1 MRPRLEADF
10 RLRKRSVGRKVQ
22 RSAFLWLQ
30 CPNRTRA
37 PNGSADAIEAQSFAT
52 EHFPNYSF
60 SDADPGEWFANDDI
74 LGVRPPAW
82 SPCSIATLPS
92 ELLAPESTAVQT
104 FTQKVTVTLN
114 YGQLLYL
121 ENALL
126 VAKP

>member
-1 MRPRLEADF
+1 M
-10 RLRKRSVGRKVQ
+10 SIQVSG
-22 RSAFLWLQ
+22 S
-30 CPNRTRA
+30 RTTTSWGA
-37 PNGSADAIEAQSFAT
+37 PSSM
-52 EHFPNYSF
+52 
-60 SDADPGEWFANDDI
+60 
-74 LGVRPPAW
+74 

-92 ELLAPESTAVQT
+92 ELLAPESTAVHT

>member
-1 MRPRLEADF
+1 MRPRLEA
-10 RLRKRSVGRKVQ
+10 S
-22 RSAFLWLQ
+22 SAFAS
-30 CPNRTRA
+30 A
-37 PNGSADAIEAQSFAT
+37 PLE
-52 EHFPNYSF
+52 
-60 SDADPGEWFANDDI
+60 
-74 LGVRPPAW
+74 
-82 SPCSIATLPS
+82 ATLPS

>member
-1 MRPRLEADF
+1 MRCGPYT
-10 RLRKRSVGRKVQ
+10 
-22 RSAFLWLQ
+22 
-30 CPNRTRA
+30 N
-37 PNGSADAIEAQSFAT
+37 I
-52 EHFPNYSF
+52 
-60 SDADPGEWFANDDI
+60 SDVIVVRERRH
-74 LGVRPPAW
+74 LGVRSPAW

>member
-1 MRPRLEADF
+1 MAPVSQSHARAEWFGGCHRGAIV
-10 RLRKRSVGRKVQ
+10 R
-22 RSAFLWLQ
+22 
-30 CPNRTRA
+30 NRA
-37 PNGSADAIEAQSFAT
+37 
-52 EHFPNYSF
+52 FPNYSF

-82 SPCSIATLPS
+82 SLCSIATLPS

>member
-1 MRPRLEADF
+1 MSIQVSG
-10 RLRKRSVGRKVQ
+10 LRATHLAV
-22 RSAFLWLQ
+22 
-30 CPNRTRA
+30 CPPT
-37 PNGSADAIEAQSFAT
+37 
-52 EHFPNYSF
+52 
-60 SDADPGEWFANDDI
+60 
-74 LGVRPPAW
+74 W
-82 SPCSIATLPS
+82 SPRSIATLPS